1 MSAPS
6 VLRHTAVVGAFTT
19 LSRAL
24 GFVREIL
31 MAVYFGTSLA
41 KSAFDVAF
49 RIPNLFRR
57 LFGEGALSAAFV
69 PVFSAA
75 LHREGPEAANRLAG
89 RIMTMLA
96 LSLLLVTAG
105 AIGAIS
111 LVLRT
116 WTLGERAAAVLPL
129 LRVMLPY
136 MFFICMVALCMGIL
150 NSHHHFAVPAVT
162 PVVLNLVW
170 IAVLVLAC
178 RRSAGTP
185 LERVHALAWGILLA
199 GLLQLLMQIPALLRF
214 GFRPRF
220 SLAWNDPGVR
230 RVLTLMAPAALGMG
244 LTQVNVVIDGVLA
257 LAVGKWAPAALTYAE
272 RLIYFPLGI
281 FATALGTVLLP
292 TFARQAARDR
302 GEEVVATLNDALCNL
317 LLVMMPAAVGLF
329 VLARPAVDLVFTWR
343 GGLFDPLSA
352 ARTTRALLFYAPGL
366 LLFSIYKMFV
376 PAFYAMQDTRTPVR
390 IGMRM
395 VLLNF
400 SLNVVFILTWPA
412 EWKHAGLALATV
424 IASGT
429 NSLVLALILQRRIGT
444 PDWTRVGGVALRV
457 SLAAAVMGGAVRW
470 LHAALAGSAASWKLA
485 PKAVELLSVAGGILG
500 GVLLYGALL
509 LVVCRGE
516 LRRVVRWRG

>member
-1 MSAPS
+1 MKAHS

-49 RIPNLFRR
+49 RFPNLFRR

-75 LHREGPEAANRLAG
+75 LHRDGPEAANRLAG

-96 LSLLLVTAG
+96 ASLLLVTAG
-105 AIGAIS
+105 GIAGIS
-111 LVLRT
+111 LVLHT

-129 LRVMLPY
+129 LRIMLPY
-136 MFFICMVALCMGIL
+136 LFFICMVALCMGIL
-150 NSHHHFAVPAVT
+150 NSYHHFAVPAVT
-162 PVVLNLVW
+162 PVMLNVVW

-199 GLLQLLMQIPALLRF
+199 GMLQLLMQIPALLRF

-220 SLAWNDPGVR
+220 ALDWNDPGVR
-230 RVLTLMAPAALGMG
+230 RVLTLMGPAALGMG

-257 LAVGKWAPAALTYAE
+257 LAVGRWAPAALTYAE

-281 FATALGTVLLP
+281 FATALSTVLLP
-292 TFARQAARDR
+292 TFARQAACNRGRD
-302 GEEVVATLNDALCNL
+302 VVATLNDALCNL
-317 LLVMMPAAVGLF
+317 LLVMTPAAVGLF
-329 VLARPAVDLVFTWR
+329 VLARPSVDLVFAWR
-343 GGLFDPLSA
+343 GGLFDALSA
-352 ARTTRALLFYAPGL
+352 LRTTRAVLFYAPGL
-366 LLFSIYKMFV
+366 LLFSVYKVFV

-390 IGMRM
+390 VGMRM
-395 VLLNF
+395 VALNLV
-400 SLNVVFILTWPA
+400 LNVVFLLTWPA

-424 IASGT
+424 IASGV
-429 NSLVLALILQRRIGT
+429 NSLVLALILQRRIGR
-444 PDWTRVGGVALRV
+444 PDWRRIGGVALRV
-457 SLAAAVMGGAVRW
+457 GLAAAVMGGAVTV
-470 LHAALAGSAASWKLA
+470 LHAHLNAFAAARQMA
-485 PKAVELLSVAGGILG
+485 PKAAELLAVAGS
-500 GVLLYGALL
+500 VLSGAVLYGALV
-509 LVVCRGE
+509 LVLCRHE
-516 LRRVVRWRG
+516 LRRVVRFRG